1 MQIIGNFYFK
11 KSLFEDLKLLHK
23 YKKKNK
29 RQLKKQLSRVINYN
43 KKLIKNGSSII
54 EQ

>member
-23 YKKKNK
+23 YKKKQK
-29 RQLKKQLSRVINYN
+29 AIKKTI
-43 KKLIKNGSSII
+43 IKGD
-54 EQ
+54 